1 MPSRSMLCFESASIV
16 GAQGSTYA
24 NDFSINKRRLS
35 KARMYL
41 QYSTYNVTQVRCQ
54 FTQNPPDGR
63 AFISQACIMFPSF
76 MQVTENGGWGWWLGD
91 PSRLRQQGKKEASKG
106 FSLCDINGLEF

>member
-54 FTQNPPDGR
+54 FTQNPLDGR
-63 AFISQACIMFPSF
+63 AYISQACIMFPSF
-76 MQVTENGGWGWWLGD
+76 MQVTESGGWGWWLG
-91 PSRLRQQGKKEASKG
+91 SFATETTRKKEASKG
-106 FSLCDINGLEF
+106 FSLCDINGLGF